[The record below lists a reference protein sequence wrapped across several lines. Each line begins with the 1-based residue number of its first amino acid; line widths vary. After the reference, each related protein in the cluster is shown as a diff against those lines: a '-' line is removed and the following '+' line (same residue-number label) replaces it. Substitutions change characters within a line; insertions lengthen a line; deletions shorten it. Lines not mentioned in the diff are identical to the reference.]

1 MPSTIPEMPNT
12 IPEMPWATLR
22 SDSAG
27 TPTIRLLDRTETV
40 SLTLDYAASGAPT
53 PSSVAWVT
61 QLPLR
66 PNEALLRVDNNDGF
80 EVWLRRTGRQGRR
93 LQAGEEVVLAD
104 TDVVVLRTTDPKR
117 PFWQVKGCVL
127 SNEAL
132 PAELR
137 WRFEREESVDLAM
150 TMLCCSNPW
159 LSLLGQSAPAQ
170 CSLDA
175 QAVLLRVSTGAVPL
189 LAQAAVLET
198 ASGAPPESDSQPE
211 SKTDSLPCSSTP
223 PQSVYVPASALPPT
237 PVQKTTAGNGG
248 KRRRAEISGP

>member
-1 MPSTIPEMPNT
+1 MQSDYVKSDF
-12 IPEMPWATLR
+12 PWATLQ
-22 SDSAG
+22 SDSAD
-27 TPTIRLLDRTETV
+27 TPTIRLLDRTETI
-40 SLTLDYAASGAPT
+40 SLTLDLAASGAPT

-61 QLPLR
+61 RLPLR
-66 PNEALLRVDNNDGF
+66 PEEALLKVDNSDGF

-104 TDVVVLRTTDPKR
+104 TDVVLLRAIDPKR
-117 PFWQVKGCVL
+117 PFWRVKGCVL

-159 LSLLGQSAPAQ
+159 LNLLEQLAPAQ

-189 LAQAAVLET
+189 LAKAAVLET

-211 SKTDSLPCSSTP
+211 SKTDSTP
-223 PQSVYVPASALPPT
+223 PQSVYVPAGALPPT
-237 PVQKTTAGNGG
+237 PAHKTTPGNGG
-248 KRRRAEISGP
+248 KRKRAEISGP